1 MKFAVTGGAGFIGSH
16 IIEQLVSDG
25 HKVIVIDNLNTGK
38 LNNLSKVLDKLDFVQ
53 GDIRD
58 VKLLKEKLQDVDGL
72 FHEAALASVQE
83 SFSKVDEYNEVN
95 VKGTEGILKIAQ
107 NYGFKIVYASS
118 SSVYGNPARIPIKED
133 DPKNPINPYAQTK
146 LEDELLATKY
156 AKEGVKVIGLRY
168 FNVFGD
174 RQSQQYAGV
183 IKKFLKKAHNN
194 EAPIINGD
202 GTQSRDFV
210 FVGDVVR
217 ANIMAMNSNVDH
229 GFFNIGTATTISVN
243 ELADIIVAEFG
254 LNLKPIHGPALP
266 GDVHIT
272 KADISLAKKLLGW
285 EPKVGIREW
294 LKEVITTRSNL
305 DSIID

>member
-146 LEDELLATKY
+146 LEDELLAAKY

-243 ELADIIVAEFG
+243 ELADIIVTEFG

-266 GDVHIT
+266 GDVHTT

>member
-38 LNNLSKVLDKLDFVQ
+38 LNNLSKVLDKINFVQ

-58 VKLLKEKLQDVDGL
+58 VKLLKERLQDVDGL

-183 IKKFLKKAHNN
+183 IKKFLKKVHNN

-217 ANIMAMNSNVDH
+217 ANIMAMNSSVDH

-243 ELADIIVAEFG
+243 ELADIIITEFG

-266 GDVHIT
+266 GDVHTT
-272 KADISLAKKLLGW
+272 KADISLAKKILGW
-285 EPKVGIREW
+285 EPKVSIWEW

>member
-58 VKLLKEKLQDVDGL
+58 VKLLREKLQDVDGL

-183 IKKFLKKAHNN
+183 IKKFLKKAHSN

-243 ELADIIVAEFG
+243 ELADIIIAEFG

-266 GDVHIT
+266 GDVHTT

>member
-38 LNNLSKVLDKLDFVQ
+38 LSNLSKVLDKIDFVQ
-53 GDIRD
+53 RDIRD
-58 VKLLKEKLQDVDGL
+58 VKLLKEKLQDIDGL

-118 SSVYGNPARIPIKED
+118 SSVYGNPAIIPIKED

-183 IKKFLKKAHNN
+183 IKKFLKKVHNN

-243 ELADIIVAEFG
+243 ELADIIIAEFG

-266 GDVHIT
+266 GDVHTT